1 MNYVYVHVHVLH
13 NFHPTHSSH
22 VYMYSDFVYVLHVPT
37 DFYGEGPLRDENGM
51 CVAHTANTKEK
62 RVQDALVVVTHVLSL
77 VVMVDLHV
85 KAFLAKKGTKSV
97 NSTDS

>member
-1 MNYVYVHVHVLH
+1 MYMYMYCTTFILH
-13 NFHPTHSSH
+13 IHLMCI
-22 VYMYSDFVYVLHVPT
+22 YMYSDYVYVLHVPT

>member
-22 VYMYSDFVYVLHVPT
+22 VYMYSDYVYVLHVPT

-51 CVAHTANTKEK
+51 CVAVERN
-62 RVQDALVVVTHVLSL
+62 Q
-77 VVMVDLHV
+77 
-85 KAFLAKKGTKSV
+85 
-97 NSTDS
+97 

>member
-1 MNYVYVHVHVLH
+1 MKYMYMYMYCTTFILH
-13 NFHPTHSSH
+13 H
-22 VYMYSDFVYVLHVPT
+22 VYMYVLHVPT

-77 VVMVDLHV
+77 VVIVDLHV